1 MSEQRATYGDARG
14 APEAAF
20 RIVGRAC
27 FLAASGT
34 ALAAAAL
41 LAVSTSALT
50 SDVRVALVASLVL
63 YAVLTAWTSWR
74 SGRPGFAL
82 RESLYVAALGAM
94 LLAGAVAVGLHD
106 GIREDRKSVV

>member
-1 MSEQRATYGDARG
+1 MTEQRATYGDARG
-14 APEAAF
+14 APEVAF

-34 ALAAAAL
+34 ALAAAVL

-50 SDVRVALVASLVL
+50 SDVRVALVASLVV

-82 RESLYVAALGAM
+82 RESGQDGASRRVSQS
-94 LLAGAVAVGLHD
+94 LEGGAELVRCHLTLP
-106 GIREDRKSVV
+106 KS